1 MVPARGAVD
10 VNEKR
15 VRIVMP
21 RHGRGEVWLDDE
33 RIDGVVRVEFTAGVA
48 DAVNHLTLT
57 TIAHPEVVFEGVA
70 DVDVVPQP
78 IPARDPDA
86 TGPMTEEEVDAIR
99 DRWTRDYTGTAPAG
113 RPTAWRRFLAWL
125 NNAREKHA

>member
-1 MVPARGAVD
+1 M
-10 VNEKR
+10 NEKR

-33 RIDGVVRVEFTAGVA
+33 KIDGVTRVEFTAGVA
-48 DAVNHLTLT
+48 NAVNHLTLT

-113 RPTAWRRFLAWL
+113 RPSWWVRLRNWL
-125 NNAREKHA
+125 TGPRPRPPRETTT